1 MQSKGFEILNFSK
14 FKIKNFKYNEELT
27 YIKIIFLW
35 TQEHIKILAVP
46 RMLPWQLWLQLCK
59 TARF

>member
-27 YIKIIFLW
+27 YIKIIFL
-35 TQEHIKILAVP
+35 
-46 RMLPWQLWLQLCK
+46 
-59 TARF
+59 

>member
-46 RMLPWQLWLQLCK
+46 RMLP
-59 TARF
+59 